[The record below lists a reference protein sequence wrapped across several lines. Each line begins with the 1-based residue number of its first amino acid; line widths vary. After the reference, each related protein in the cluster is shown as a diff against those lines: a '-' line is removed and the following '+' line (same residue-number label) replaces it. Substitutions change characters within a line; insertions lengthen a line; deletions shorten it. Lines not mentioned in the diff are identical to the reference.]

1 MKNGFKEILITC
13 PLHKLSSP
21 QNLVTT
27 GELNMRLYDWQVEKE
42 VPIFVLQAEV
52 DFFIC
57 MILYLFQV
65 FDMDHCYVCCT
76 LSHFIAQLQWYF
88 IRCFR
93 YGEHGWTR
101 PRFPQ
106 MVIEISPSRCQR
118 ISYREYRLL
127 REQHVDIPTRPSLRE
142 ELSKP
147 NLLNVFDF

>member
-1 MKNGFKEILITC
+1 
-13 PLHKLSSP
+13 
-21 QNLVTT
+21 
-27 GELNMRLYDWQVEKE
+27 
-42 VPIFVLQAEV
+42 
-52 DFFIC
+52 
-57 MILYLFQV
+57 
-65 FDMDHCYVCCT
+65 MDHCYVCCT
-76 LSHFIAQLQWYF
+76 LSHFITQLQWYF
-88 IRCFR
+88 ICCFR

-147 NLLNVFDF
+147 NLLNVFDFKHCFRVLFIKDWWCWPSGVHLNSTVMWLEFGWYMSLKYLCLRCCVLIPLVYTWIWRCG